1 MKELIYLLALKNIK
15 GIGDIFARRLLKRF
29 GTPESVFN
37 SNMENL
43 LEIEGINLTLA
54 RSIKEFSDWNGVR
67 KEAEL
72 IHKKGIEIVKYN
84 DSDYPPNLK
93 NIYNYPLFLY
103 YLGQIN
109 TEDNKALA
117 VVGSRDCDDYG
128 IKITETVVSQLSEM
142 GVTVISGLARG
153 IDTVAHKSALKSDGR
168 TVAVLG
174 NGIDIC
180 YPSENKTLFKKISE
194 SGYIISEYPLGTKP
208 ESKNFPKRN
217 RLISGL
223 SLGVIVIQANKDS
236 GALIT
241 ADYSNEQ
248 NREVFAIPGNIDN
261 KRNYGSN
268 QLIKNGAKLV
278 ENIDDIVEEIG
289 EFKTLTNT
297 KNLKNINMTNI
308 TGEEK
313 IVFQHLLGSKLHI
326 DQIVYKTNIDFIRL
340 FSLLLNM
347 EMKGIVKSFP
357 GNYYQV
363 LK

>member
-15 GIGDIFARRLLKRF
+15 GIGDAFARRLLKSL
-29 GTPESVFN
+29 GSPESVFN
-37 SNMENL
+37 SSFENL
-43 LEIEGINLTLA
+43 LEIEGINHTLA
-54 RSIKEFSDWNGVR
+54 KSIKEFSDWNSVR
-67 KEAEL
+67 KEAEF
-72 IHKKGIEIVKYN
+72 IHKKGIKIVKYT
-84 DSDYPPNLK
+84 DSHYPVNLK
-93 NIYNYPLFLY
+93 SIYNYPLFLY
-103 YLGQIN
+103 YVGDIKS
-109 TEDNKALA
+109 EDDKALA

-128 IKITETVVSQLSEM
+128 IKITERVVSKLSEKGITVV
-142 GVTVISGLARG
+142 SGLARG
-153 IDTVAHKSALKSDGR
+153 IDTAAHQSALRSNGR

-180 YPSENKTLFKKISE
+180 YPSENKELFKKISE
-194 SGYIISEYPLGTKP
+194 SGYVISEYPIGAKP

-223 SLGVIVIQANKDS
+223 SLGVLVIQANKNS

-248 NREVFAIPGNIDN
+248 NREVFTIPGNIDN

-268 QLIKNGAKLV
+268 QLIKKGAKLV
-278 ENIDDIVEEIG
+278 DNIDDIVDEIR
-289 EFKTLTNT
+289 EFKTLTDKT
-297 KNLKNINMTNI
+297 IQKKADCKNI

-313 IVFQHLLGSKLHI
+313 IVFQQLLESKLHI

-357 GNYYQV
+357 GNYYQAV
-363 LK
+363 K